1 MSGRSALP
9 QRVVR
14 FYGNTDFALDAI
26 AHRRVTFVHVTKL
39 NDPFDPYFFFET
51 DFGGEYDGLLAYV
64 RKHRPSDVDWFMRH
78 IPRENWQK
86 SVEDIK
92 KRMEHYKN
100 TTFVLSCSAVTK
112 EMHPRNNL
120 YMWGHYGNGHKGVAI
135 ELDTR
140 KASSLLVDQHNREKD
155 IKLGVENP
163 WIQIEYA
170 ADMPPITAK
179 MFFEFFCKDYEQ
191 RKQKT
196 SLESY
201 YHKDYSR

>member
-1 MSGRSALP
+1 
-9 QRVVR
+9 
-14 FYGNTDFALDAI
+14 
-26 AHRRVTFVHVTKL
+26 
-39 NDPFDPYFFFET
+39 
-51 DFGGEYDGLLAYV
+51 
-64 RKHRPSDVDWFMRH
+64 MRH

-140 KASSLLVDQHNREKD
+140 KASSLLRWTSTTAKKTSSSASKTRGLNRIRSRHAAHNR
-155 IKLGVENP
+155 
-163 WIQIEYA
+163 
-170 ADMPPITAK
+170 
-179 MFFEFFCKDYEQ
+179 
-191 RKQKT
+191 
-196 SLESY
+196 
-201 YHKDYSR
+201 